1 MHKKYF
7 ALALVGSLAVP
18 AAIQPA
24 LAGSELQD
32 AMKAGATQL
41 SAKEIAELVVGKT
54 VKAKSGQK
62 TFMFHYSA
70 DNVLAGKLVGG
81 NWSGSGYYGITDNNR
96 VCVSMKKDKGHLR
109 CMKVLKQGS
118 AIRKYDVTGKMV
130 FELLEF
136 QDGNRL

>member
-1 MHKKYF
+1 M
-7 ALALVGSLAVP
+7 S
-18 AAIQPA
+18 IQPA

-32 AMKAGATQL
+32 AMETGATQL
-41 SAKEIAELVVGKT
+41 SAAEIAELVVGKT

-81 NWSGSGYYGITDNNR
+81 NWSGSGYYGITDDNR
-96 VCVSMKKDKGHLR
+96 ICISMKRDKGRLR
-109 CMKVLKQGS
+109 CLKVLKQDN
-118 AIRKYDVTGKMV
+118 AVRKYDITGKMT